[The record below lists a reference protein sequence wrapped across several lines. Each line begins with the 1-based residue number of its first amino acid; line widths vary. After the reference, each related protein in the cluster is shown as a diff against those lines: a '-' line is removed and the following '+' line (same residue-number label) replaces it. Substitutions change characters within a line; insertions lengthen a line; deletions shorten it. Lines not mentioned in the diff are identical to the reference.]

1 MAACS
6 RVALEPFQNSE
17 KEGKSMKSWFYRWVI
32 RHQDAAVILMFLGG
46 SLLVVALFYVFIVL
60 LFCAF

>member
-1 MAACS
+1 
-6 RVALEPFQNSE
+6 
-17 KEGKSMKSWFYRWVI
+17 MKTWFYRWVI